1 MSCASFVATMS
12 LSAAISR
19 AFLRAMSFISSSTE
33 AARRSARVVRVSSM
47 TYSSVTCVSFSR
59 FRASSSL
66 ACESCLRT
74 CITEEQRG
82 RHLGGGGC
90 CWQRSL
96 CQTCSSVPASAWSP
110 SASRDEAC

>member
-82 RHLGGGGC
+82 LRVRCGVD
-90 CWQRSL
+90 Q
-96 CQTCSSVPASAWSP
+96 SSSS
-110 SASRDEAC
+110 S